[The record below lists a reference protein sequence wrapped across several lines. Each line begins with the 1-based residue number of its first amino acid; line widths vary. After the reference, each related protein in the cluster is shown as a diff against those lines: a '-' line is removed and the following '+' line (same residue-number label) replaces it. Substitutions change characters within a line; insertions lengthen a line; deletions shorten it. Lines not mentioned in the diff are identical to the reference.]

1 VKLLAIE
8 TATEACSAAVLC
20 DQDVIERYQLAPREH
35 NRLIMPMMTEVM
47 REAGLA
53 LADLDAIAFGCG
65 PGSFT
70 GVRIATGIAQ
80 GVALGLDLPVIP
92 VSTLAAL
99 AYEALECAE
108 AEVAYP
114 CIDARMNEVYWSIYG
129 RSRTYGVELLESERV
144 CSAADVLVL
153 PGKAAVAAGSGWS
166 TYAETLS
173 GRVGSSLTAILP
185 ERYPRAAA
193 IARLA
198 VWDYRS
204 GRAYP
209 AELAQPIYLRDK
221 VANMPG
227 A

>member
-1 VKLLAIE
+1 MKLLAIE
-8 TATEACSAAVLC
+8 TATEACSAAVLF
-20 DQDVIERYQLAPREH
+20 DQDVIERYQYAPREH
-35 NRLIMPMMTEVM
+35 NRLILPMMTAVM

-53 LADLDAIAFGCG
+53 MADLDAIAFGCG

-70 GVRIATGIAQ
+70 GVRIAAGIAQ
-80 GVALGLDLPVIP
+80 GVALGLDLSVIP

-99 AYEALECAE
+99 AYDALACAE

-114 CIDARMNEVYWSIYG
+114 CFDARMNEVYWGVYG
-129 RSRTYGVELLESERV
+129 RSSTVGVELLESERV
-144 CSAADVLVL
+144 CPAADVIVR

-166 TYAETLS
+166 TYEETLS
-173 GRVGSSLTAILP
+173 GRVGSSLKAILP

-198 VWDYRS
+198 ARDYRN
-204 GRAYP
+204 GKAYP
-209 AELAQPIYLRDK
+209 AELAQPTYLRDK
-221 VANMPG
+221 VANLPG

>member
-1 VKLLAIE
+1 
-8 TATEACSAAVLC
+8 
-20 DQDVIERYQLAPREH
+20 
-35 NRLIMPMMTEVM
+35 
-47 REAGLA
+47 
-53 LADLDAIAFGCG
+53 
-65 PGSFT
+65 
-70 GVRIATGIAQ
+70 
-80 GVALGLDLPVIP
+80 
-92 VSTLAAL
+92 
-99 AYEALECAE
+99 
-108 AEVAYP
+108 
-114 CIDARMNEVYWSIYG
+114 MNEVYWGVYE
-129 RSRTYGVELLESERV
+129 RSRSSGVDLLETERV
-144 CSAADVLVL
+144 CSAADVKVW
-153 PGKAAVAAGSGWS
+153 PGKPAVAAGSGWG

-209 AELAQPIYLRDK
+209 AEQAQPTYLRDK